1 MKKFPLLLLLLT
13 LLAAC
18 GPRQRARFF
27 VQGNCPE
34 CGPLIEKTLR
44 ELPGVDSAGWSFA
57 QSTAVVKYRANKV
70 DMDKLQEA
78 LSKAGFETQFFPA
91 EPAAQ
96 ALLPACCRE
105 ALSRRIEL
113 PQALPPGH

>member
-1 MKKFPLLLLLLT
+1 MKKTPILLFLLS

-18 GPRQRARFF
+18 GSPQRTSFF

-44 ELPGVDSAGWSFA
+44 ELPGVDSAGWSYERSA
-57 QSTAVVKYRANKV
+57 AVVKFRGNKV
-70 DMDKLQEA
+70 DVDKLQEA